1 MDFLIAIALLVIC
14 YFTGSQIEKTH
25 YKNIQ
30 ERELKYIHKPILNF
44 SKKVIDKKRVIKT
57 ELVSA
62 SVVIGCDHFKAFL
75 ASLMNIFG
83 GNISCYE
90 SVLDRGRREAL
101 LRMREIAH
109 RQGATYITNV
119 KLETVMLDPTG
130 AQNPNVA
137 ITAYGTAV
145 QYDS

>member
-1 MDFLIAIALLVIC
+1 MDFLIAIGLLVIA
-14 YFTGSQIEKTH
+14 YFTGSQIETNHFKS
-25 YKNIQ
+25 IQ
-30 ERELKYIHKPILNF
+30 KRELKYIDKPILSF
-44 SKKVIDKKRVIKT
+44 SKKVINNKKVVKT

-75 ASLMNIFG
+75 ANLTNLFG

-90 SVLDRGRREAL
+90 SVLDRGRREAI

-109 RQGATYITNV
+109 KNKATFITNV
-119 KLETVMLDPTG
+119 KIETVMLDPTG
-130 AQNPNVA
+130 SQNPNVA

-145 QYDS
+145 QYE